1 MTRLRLRLL
10 CLGLLAGTA
19 SLAAPFALSPLL
31 SPAAAQV
38 PVIDNAAIAQ
48 LLQQLAEA
56 RQQYQEAV
64 SQYQQLRQTYAALAQ
79 TVNPNQWAQQLEQP
93 ALQDAMPNTTLLPGL
108 LAGISPPSQ
117 LGGTLGTLA
126 QQYLSQNQIYLP
138 QGQGV
143 QPTQLRDE
151 ANTTAEIEAVATRN
165 LQSLQTREAALPQ
178 IQDQLNTATTIQ
190 QVTSIQARLTAE
202 QNYAQAQTAQAENL
216 QVLATEQ
223 QQARQAAQTEA
234 YRQGLDQGIANECAN
249 LARLGAATT
258 GCSP

>member
-1 MTRLRLRLL
+1 MTRLRVL
-10 CLGLLAGTA
+10 CLGLLVGTA
-19 SLAAPFALSPLL
+19 GIAVPSALSPLL
-31 SPAAAQV
+31 TQAAAQV

-79 TVNPNQWAQQLEQP
+79 AVNPNQWAQQLEQP
-93 ALQDAMPNTTLLPGL
+93 ALQNAMPNTTLLPSL

-117 LGGTLGTLA
+117 LGGTLGPLA
-126 QQYLSQNQIYLP
+126 QQYLNQNQVYLP

-143 QPTQLRDE
+143 QPTRLRDA
-151 ANTTAEIEAVATRN
+151 ANATAEIEAVATQN
-165 LQSLQTREAALPQ
+165 LQSLQTRAAALPQ

-190 QVTSIQARLTAE
+190 QVASIQARLTAE
-202 QNYAQAQTAQAENL
+202 QNYAQAQTAQAANL

-223 QQARQAAQTEA
+223 QQAQQTAQTEA
-234 YRQGLDQGIANECAN
+234 YRQGLDQGIASECAN
-249 LARLGAATT
+249 LARLGASTT
-258 GCSP
+258 GCTP